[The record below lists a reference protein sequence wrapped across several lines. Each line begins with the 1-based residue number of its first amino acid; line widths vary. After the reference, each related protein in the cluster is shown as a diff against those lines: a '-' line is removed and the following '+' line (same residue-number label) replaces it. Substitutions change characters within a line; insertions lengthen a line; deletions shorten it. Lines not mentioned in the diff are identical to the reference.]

1 MSISLPK
8 DPLASLDWGWADYAP
23 RYEELAGRALAAADV
38 GEWLADWTALTDR
51 LAEANARLSLA
62 VDLHSEDEAARARLY
77 GFFDKVLDPAMKAEQ
92 RLKEKL
98 LASGLDVAGFEV
110 PLRNMRAEAALFRP
124 ENVELLTAHQKTGL
138 EYGQVV
144 GNQTLKWEGEEL
156 TTAQLVERLKG
167 SDRATRERGWRLAM
181 DRVLAD
187 HDAIGEIWSRLMGI
201 RGKIAANAGLSD
213 YREYAWR
220 DRLRFDYTPADCAS
234 FRDAIEEAVV
244 PAAKRVYERHARLM
258 GIGRLRPWDVSVD
271 VMRQVDVNVDP
282 FGKGALR
289 PFSDADEL
297 AAKAGAIFAEV
308 DPRLGAYFEAMR
320 REKLYDLANY
330 KGKAPGAYCTDF
342 PASKRPF
349 VLMNAAGG
357 AGDVDTILHEMG
369 HAFHAWQVH
378 GNPALPYAQLR
389 GYPMEF
395 AEVASMS
402 MELLGSPYIT
412 KDKGGFYTDG
422 EAARARIMHLEQFI
436 LFWPYMAAVDG
447 FQHWA
452 YENHEAASRAADCD
466 AAWAALWDRFIVGV
480 DWSGLEAAKAAGW
493 QRKVHPFQLPF
504 YYVEYGLAQ
513 LGAVQV
519 WRNSMRDRKA
529 AVTDYLHGLSLGY
542 SVGLPELYAACG
554 ARFAFDA
561 ATLREAVDLL
571 ESEIERQEKLL

>member
-1 MSISLPK
+1 MSLDLPK
-8 DPLASLDWGWADYAP
+8 DPLASLDWSWAEYAP
-23 RYEELAGRALAAADV
+23 YYESLAARHIDDASV
-38 GEWLADWTALTDR
+38 AGWLADWSALTDR
-51 LAEANARLSLA
+51 VAEANARLSLA
-62 VDLHSEDEAARARLY
+62 VDLHSEDEAARKRLY
-77 GFFDKVLDPAMKAEQ
+77 GFLEKVLESALQAEQ

-98 LASGLDVAGFEV
+98 LASGLEPELFSV

-124 ENVELLTAHQKTGL
+124 ENVSLQTEHQKAGL
-138 EYGQVV
+138 EYSQVV
-144 GNQTLKWEGEEL
+144 GNQSVKWKGEEL

-167 SDRATRERGWRLAM
+167 GDRPTREQGWKLAM

-187 HDAIGEIWSRLMGI
+187 HDAIGDIWSRLMGI
-201 RGKIAANAGLSD
+201 RGKIAANAGKSD
-213 YREYAWR
+213 YREYAWQ
-220 DRLRFDYTPADCAS
+220 DRLRFDYAPEDCAA
-234 FRDAIEEAVV
+234 FRDAIEEVAV
-244 PAAKRVYERHARLM
+244 PAARRVYERHARLM
-258 GIGRLRPWDVSVD
+258 GLRSLRPWDVSVD
-271 VMRQVDVNVDP
+271 VMRQTDVNVDP
-282 FGKGALR
+282 SGLPALK
-289 PFSDADEL
+289 PFAEAGEL
-297 AAKAGAIFAEV
+297 ADKAGAIFAKV
-308 DPRLGAYFEAMR
+308 DPRLGAYFETMR
-320 REKLYDLANY
+320 RERLYDLANY

-378 GNPALPYAQLR
+378 GSADLPYSQLR

-402 MELLGSPYIT
+402 MELLGSPYIA
-412 KDKGGFYTDG
+412 KDQGGFYTAE

-436 LFWPYMAAVDG
+436 LFWPFMAVVDG

-452 YENHEAASRAADCD
+452 YENHAAACDAANCD
-466 AAWAALWDRFIVGV
+466 AAWAGLWDRFIVGV
-480 DWSGLEAAKAAGW
+480 DWSGLEEAKAAGW

-513 LGAVQV
+513 LGAVQI
-519 WRNSMRDRKA
+519 WRNSMRDREA
-529 AVTDYLHGLSLGY
+529 AVTSYLKGLSLGY

-561 ATLREAVDLL
+561 GTLRDAVELL
-571 ESEIERQEKLL
+571 EEEITRQEALL

>member
-1 MSISLPK
+1 
-8 DPLASLDWGWADYAP
+8 
-23 RYEELAGRALAAADV
+23 
-38 GEWLADWTALTDR
+38 
-51 LAEANARLSLA
+51 

-77 GFFDKVLDPAMKAEQ
+77 GFLEKLLEPAMKAEQ

-98 LASGLDVAGFEV
+98 LASGLDAPGFEI

-124 ENVELLTAHQKTGL
+124 ENVELLTEHQKAGL

-144 GNQTLKWEGEEL
+144 GNQTLRWEGEEL

-167 SDRATRERGWRLAM
+167 ADRPTRERGWRLAM

-187 HDAIGEIWSRLMGI
+187 HDAIGDIWIRLMGI
-201 RGKIAANAGLSD
+201 RGKIAANAGKKD
-213 YREYAWR
+213 FREYAWQE
-220 DRLRFDYTPADCAS
+220 RLRFDYTPADCAA
-234 FRDAIEEAVV
+234 FHDAIEEAVV

-258 GIGRLRPWDVSVD
+258 GIDKLRPWDVSVD

-282 FGKGALR
+282 FGKPALR
-289 PFSDADEL
+289 PFADAEEL
-297 AAKAGAIFAEV
+297 AAKAGAIFARV

-320 REKLYDLANY
+320 SEKLYDLANY

-369 HAFHAWQVH
+369 HAFHAWRVY
-378 GNPALPYAQLR
+378 GSPDLPYAQLR
-389 GYPMEF
+389 DYPMEF

-412 KDKGGFYTDG
+412 KGSGGFYTEE

-436 LFWPYMAAVDG
+436 LFWPYMAVVDG

-466 AAWAALWDRFIVGV
+466 AAWAGLWDRFIAGV

-513 LGAVQV
+513 LGAVQI
-519 WRNSMRDRKA
+519 WHNSIRDRET
-529 AVTDYLHGLSLGY
+529 AVTSYLRGLSLGN
-542 SVGLPELYAACG
+542 SVSLPALYEACG

-571 ESEIERQEKLL
+571 ESEIERQERFL